1 MRQKIGVCLV
11 LSVLL
16 LLVLAACGG
25 AAATPTQTAATQPA
39 ATQPAPTQPAPT
51 QPAPTESTATP
62 TQPAPTQAA
71 SGHTAAAQAVEDY
84 LAGVVSKDV
93 NKVSTLSCKDWEQ
106 QAIQELDSLQAVTAK
121 LDSVACSQTGVDGTN
136 ALVNCTGKI
145 LITYNTENQELDL
158 SLRTYEVSQ
167 SGGDWLVCGYKQ

>member
-11 LSVLL
+11 LSILL
-16 LLVLAACGG
+16 LLALAACGG
-25 AAATPTQTAATQPA
+25 AAATPTQPAPTQPA

-51 QPAPTESTATP
+51 QPAPTEPAATP

-84 LAGVVSKDV
+84 LSGVVNKDV

-121 LDSVACSQTGVDGTN
+121 LDGVACSQTGVDGTN

-158 SLRTYEVSQ
+158 SLRTYEVSP